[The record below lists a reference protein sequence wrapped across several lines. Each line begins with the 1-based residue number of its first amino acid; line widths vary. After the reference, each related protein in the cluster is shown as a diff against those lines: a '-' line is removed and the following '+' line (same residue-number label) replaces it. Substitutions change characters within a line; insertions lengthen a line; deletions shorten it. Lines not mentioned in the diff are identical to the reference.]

1 MKWISRILWVVGYCV
16 ASLNV
21 MAAPSAASDY
31 ARDLDLSIHYYNKV
45 VTPEGVTR
53 ESRYE
58 EKMLRRAGH
67 VWVARVLQSQ
77 VAPHDAHDAVEH
89 KHFNPTLIPRHVQR
103 EGTSLR
109 VEYVDAHDQAVVEIP
124 PSDYENVNFDGSW
137 ENAFYLID
145 PRWVNA
151 LPTSSRSSNVP
162 GARWREREQAGVFQR
177 VLWDDGKQIALRIES
192 GNRAGTFYRRIDVTP
207 APGLTAVLPWQG
219 LNGYAR
225 KTYSDYLD

>member
-1 MKWISRILWVVGYCV
+1 MKWISGMLRALGCCV
-16 ASLNV
+16 LSLKV
-21 MAAPSAASDY
+21 MAAPSAVGDP
-31 ARDLDLSIHYYNKV
+31 ARDLDLSIRYYNKV

-58 EKMLRRAGH
+58 EKMLRRADH
-67 VWVARVLQSQ
+67 VWVARVLPSQ